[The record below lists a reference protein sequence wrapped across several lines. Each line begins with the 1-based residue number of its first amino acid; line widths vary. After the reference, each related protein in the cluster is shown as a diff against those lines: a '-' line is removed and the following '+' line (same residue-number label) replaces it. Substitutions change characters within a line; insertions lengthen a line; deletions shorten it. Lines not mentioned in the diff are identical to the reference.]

1 MRNRNRNDE
10 RRRGYE
16 ERRAGGAG
24 GGVGGNDRRR
34 PSQYHDDDKR
44 PAIDERKRNVE
55 RKPPTQSQQQQQPSE
70 ERKFPSESEDRRG
83 ESRRRNNF
91 ELDEKNIKSN
101 AGEIVSDEKLI
112 KPQGSS
118 IFDRARP
125 PPKISR
131 PVPLREKS
139 KFAYN
144 KNSDKPSLTKEDYY
158 DDEVSFSSSS
168 TTTTTTL
175 KPLHSVT
182 SSPKPFFQKT
192 KPVASITTSTTTQ
205 EPEYYDDEY
214 YYDTV
219 TSNPQSEST
228 SIISKD
234 ERFGDSL
241 NNRNRN
247 ENYGSTIT
255 TTTTAASSPDS
266 FRLNRYKTSNGD
278 NSRENVQQQ
287 ATFIADQSS
296 STRKPPQDTND
307 YYNQGIVNK
316 KFANKQ
322 TLFDQVTPETS
333 RANAPHQNLF
343 QSLYNNRNLENK
355 NSKEDEV
362 VFDDKELRMSVRVI
376 KRPFL
381 PSRGGDPY
389 KSRGLQP
396 VGVLAQDEAVD
407 SQGNLDNRKITLEDL
422 YNEEYDVDL
431 NDALNPMLK
440 PLTSS
445 RGISGHHTNQPIV
458 NPHDKD
464 VLKAQSK
471 ISDQQNVAE
480 SAPAAS
486 VNTTEQPEYYDDE
499 QEYVYA
505 DEVA

>member
-16 ERRAGGAG
+16 DRRSGGGVAGGA
-24 GGVGGNDRRR
+24 VGGNDRRR
-34 PSQYHDDDKR
+34 PSQYYDDDKR

-55 RKPPTQSQQQQQPSE
+55 RKPPTLSQQQAPSE
-70 ERKFPSESEDRRG
+70 ERKFPSDGEDRRG
-83 ESRRRNNF
+83 ESRRRNNY
-91 ELDEKNIKSN
+91 ELDEKTAKPNT
-101 AGEIVSDEKLI
+101 GEIVGDEKLI

-118 IFDRARP
+118 IFDRTRP

-144 KNSDKPSLTKEDYY
+144 KNSDKPSSTKDDYY
-158 DDEVSFSSSS
+158 DEVLLPSS
-168 TTTTTTL
+168 TTTTSTP
-175 KPLHSVT
+175 KPLSLT
-182 SSPKPFFQKT
+182 SPKPFFQKT
-192 KPVASITTSTTTQ
+192 KPVASTTSTSTTTQ

-219 TSNPQSEST
+219 TPILQSEST
-228 SIISKD
+228 SITSRD
-234 ERFGDSL
+234 GSSL

-247 ENYGSTIT
+247 ENYGSTMT

-266 FRLNRYKTSNGD
+266 FRLNRYKASNGD
-278 NSRENVQQQ
+278 SVQQQ
-287 ATFIADQSS
+287 ASFIADQST
-296 STRKPPQDTND
+296 TRKPPQDTND
-307 YYNQGIVNK
+307 FYNQGIVNK

-322 TLFDQVTPETS
+322 TFFDQVTPETS
-333 RANAPHQNLF
+333 RANAAQQQTQNLF
-343 QSLYNNRNLENK
+343 HNLYNNRNLENK
-355 NSKEDEV
+355 NSKEEEV

-396 VGVLAQDEAVD
+396 VGILAQEEAVD
-407 SQGNLDNRKITLEDL
+407 SVGNLDNRKVTLEDL

-445 RGISGHHTNQPIV
+445 RGISGHNTNQPIV

-464 VLKAQSK
+464 VLKAKSQ

-486 VNTTEQPEYYDDE
+486 VDPSEQPEYYDDE
-499 QEYVYA
+499 LEYTYA
-505 DEVA
+505 DEAA

>member
-16 ERRAGGAG
+16 DRRGAV
-24 GGVGGNDRRR
+24 GVGGGDRRR
-34 PSQYHDDDKR
+34 PSQHHDDDKR

-55 RKPPTQSQQQQQPSE
+55 RKPQSQPFE
-70 ERKFPSESEDRRG
+70 ERKFPSDSEDRRG
-83 ESRRRNNF
+83 ESRRRNNYEF
-91 ELDEKNIKSN
+91 DEKTLKPN
-101 AGEIVSDEKLI
+101 AGDIISDEKLI

-131 PVPLREKS
+131 PVPLSEKN
-139 KFAYN
+139 KFSYS
-144 KNSDKPSLTKEDYY
+144 KNSDKPSSTRDDYY
-158 DDEVSFSSSS
+158 DEAPFTTTSTS
-168 TTTTTTL
+168 TTTNTNTP
-175 KPLHSVT
+175 KPLSVT
-182 SSPKPFFQKT
+182 SPKPFFQKT
-192 KPVASITTSTTTQ
+192 KPSLTTTSTTTQ

-214 YYDTV
+214 YDTV
-219 TSNPQSEST
+219 TSIPHAEST
-228 SIISKD
+228 SITSRD
-234 ERFGDSL
+234 ERGSL
-241 NNRNRN
+241 SNRNRN
-247 ENYGSTIT
+247 ENYGSVIITT

-287 ATFIADQSS
+287 SSFIADQSS
-296 STRKPPQDTND
+296 TTRKPPQDTND
-307 YYNQGIVNK
+307 FYNQGTVNK

-333 RANAPHQNLF
+333 RANGALQQQPQNYF
-343 QSLYNNRNLENK
+343 QNLYNNRNLENK
-355 NSKEDEV
+355 NSQEEEEV

-396 VGVLAQDEAVD
+396 VGMLAKDETVE
-407 SQGNLDNRKITLEDL
+407 SQGEQDNRKITLEDL

-445 RGISGHHTNQPIV
+445 RGISGHNTHQALA
-458 NPHDKD
+458 NPHDNKD
-464 VLKAQSK
+464 ALKAQSQ
-471 ISDQQNVAE
+471 ISDQQNFAE

-486 VNTTEQPEYYDDE
+486 VSTTEQPEYYDDE
-499 QEYVYA
+499 LEYTYA